1 MVGGGRR
8 GPKVGGGEGSYIAR
22 DRLGG
27 YRCGGEGWMA
37 RERRAIYR
45 VVGGGGGWLRDW
57 SKRLVAGADKKL
69 HPKKV
74 SPSPP
79 ASPLVPPRASP
90 TPARFFSFFPRSD
103 VVTLSFHLVPLSQT
117 PLPPSPNSSTARQ
130 ASQTSGIH
138 YSCRPTPLDGGT
150 LKIVRKQIRPAPTP
164 PLALH
169 LALPLPLPTGVSTR
183 RRASYAIARNDA
195 RLIGTTRDTFFLFS
209 FLPLLSLRDRSCD
222 RS

>member
-1 MVGGGRR
+1 MDGAR
-8 GPKVGGGEGSYIAR
+8 EASYIQ
-22 DRLGG
+22 G
-27 YRCGGEGWMA
+27 CW
-37 RERRAIYR
+37 
-45 VVGGGGGWLRDW
+45 GGGGWLRDW

-209 FLPLLSLRDRSCD
+209 FLPLLSLLFSLSSTIVRAIVPKSAVDSCRVYAGREGRPESRSE
-222 RS
+222 S

>member
-1 MVGGGRR
+1 MVDGGGREKRAKGGRRR
-8 GPKVGGGEGSYIAR
+8 GQLYSARPTRGVPTGAEGFQ
-22 DRLGG
+22 
-27 YRCGGEGWMA
+27 GGEGWTA
-37 RERRAIYR
+37 RERRAIYG

-79 ASPLVPPRASP
+79 RPPPRASP
-90 TPARFFSFFPRSD
+90 TPTRFFSFFFFSLAPMSLRSLSTSCRSLKPPPPR
-103 VVTLSFHLVPLSQT
+103 
-117 PLPPSPNSSTARQ
+117 PSLNSSTARQ

-164 PLALH
+164 P
-169 LALPLPLPTGVSTR
+169 PPTGVSTR

-195 RLIGTTRDTFFLFS
+195 RLIGTTRDIFS
-209 FLPLLSLRDRSCD
+209 LPPLSLFFSLSSPSRS
-222 RS
+222 

>member
-1 MVGGGRR
+1 M
-8 GPKVGGGEGSYIAR
+8 
-22 DRLGG
+22 
-27 YRCGGEGWMA
+27 
-37 RERRAIYR
+37 
-45 VVGGGGGWLRDW
+45 RDW

-79 ASPLVPPRASP
+79 ASPLAPHPHQPDSSSLFPSLRCRYALFPPRA
-90 TPARFFSFFPRSD
+90 A
-103 VVTLSFHLVPLSQT
+103 LCIPLS
-117 PLPPSPNSSTARQ
+117 PPPAASLNSSTARQ

-169 LALPLPLPTGVSTR
+169 LIPPPTGVSTR

-195 RLIGTTRDTFFLFS
+195 RLIGTTRDIFFFFSLPPSS
-209 FLPLLSLRDRSCD
+209 FLLSPLLLSLLHHRSYV
-222 RS
+222 S